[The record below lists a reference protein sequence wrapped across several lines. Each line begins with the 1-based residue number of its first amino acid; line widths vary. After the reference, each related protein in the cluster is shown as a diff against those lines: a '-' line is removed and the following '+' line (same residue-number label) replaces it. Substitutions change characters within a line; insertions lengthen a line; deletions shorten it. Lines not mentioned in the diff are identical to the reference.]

1 MSLKITSWNVHRGAS
16 PRGTQ
21 NLDGVAEEIRQV
33 SSDFIG
39 LQEVPSQLWVDRLI
53 ETLGSH
59 GLVYTHHFEKTDAD
73 GSGLALLSVREC
85 AVAVV
90 EYPLLCAG
98 GTQKKAVVMTHGDTH
113 VINTHFS
120 ANASMAAQ
128 YIQAAHL
135 ARHVS
140 TMEGHVFVTGDLNCH
155 HASPPMS
162 KLRAAG
168 LWDTRKSAKARARG
182 YLNGCTFPASM
193 PFQRIDYILA
203 RSSYVCGTSEVGHA
217 RHSDELE
224 RPALPE

>member
-1 MSLKITSWNVHRGAS
+1 
-16 PRGTQ
+16 
-21 NLDGVAEEIRQV
+21 
-33 SSDFIG
+33 
-39 LQEVPSQLWVDRLI
+39 
-53 ETLGSH
+53 
-59 GLVYTHHFEKTDAD
+59 
-73 GSGLALLSVREC
+73 
-85 AVAVV
+85 
-90 EYPLLCAG
+90 
-98 GTQKKAVVMTHGDTH
+98 MTHGDTH

-140 TMEGHVFVTGDLNCH
+140 TMKGHVFVTGDLNCH
-155 HASPPMS
+155 HTTPPMS

-168 LWDTRKSAKARARG
+168 LWDTRKSAKARTRG

-217 RHSDELE
+217 RHSDHLHVTAQLS
-224 RPALPE
+224 PA